1 MDRQPPHEEDD
12 EEDDDDDDEALIVAR
27 LLAQASAVAN
37 TPAEQWQYLYRQIL
51 TPNRH
56 TFAIHRQC
64 FEQIHDGGTAAID
77 TAPLWYPPSN
87 KNKKDDPS
95 SCKPTHCETVL
106 AELGLSSYEELYQ
119 YSITKRDAFWLDAA
133 NVRCG
138 IIWETFPTA
147 AFGTS
152 STSGDTYFPHGRL
165 NIVDSCLK
173 TTKNHHHK
181 PALIFQR
188 HGSIALESWDTG
200 KLTQWVDRIA
210 HCLVA
215 AFGSTS
221 DRRHRRRRIAV
232 ILPLTPES
240 VAIYLA
246 IIKAGYT
253 VVSIA
258 DSFAAHEIAIRC
270 EIANVEFI
278 ITQDVILR
286 PGKAVPLYD
295 RVVEAVESLLL
306 LSHQTSTPAK
316 TKILDDDDEDRKE
329 QKEEEQEDRGRDG
342 HIRSIGDGE
351 TIIESRT
358 TTIPIIVLPALLGS
372 KDYAA
377 DDEEDNPLQVS
388 LDSRPCDRSWAD
400 FLAHGSSDSPFP
412 SVIGDS
418 MTECNILFSSGTTGS
433 PKAIVWTHA
442 TLIKSAAD
450 GYYHQNLHS
459 EDVICWP
466 TSLGWMMGSWLIAQ
480 RINDVTIALPCHA
493 LPHDW
498 PAFSSFLRAAGVTM
512 LGVIPSLVS
521 AWYGQYNEG
530 EGKHNSNNNNSFCM
544 PDSITRFSS
553 TGEAS
558 DPLVY
563 HWLMSRQMGYAP
575 IIEYCGG
582 TEIGGSFL
590 SSVLCLPNVASHFNT
605 PVLGSQLALLHPET
619 HQILAM
625 DNHHDVTDTDG
636 YEIRGELVL
645 VPPTVGYS
653 TVLLNRNHDECYFGG
668 MPEYGGRR
676 LRRHGDAF
684 SKITTIMP
692 RRKDNDGAVDDDSS
706 STTITTFYRALG
718 RCDDTMNLG
727 GIKVSSVELERVC
740 NDAMAEICDCAAIAI
755 GHPSKLVV
763 YAVVAGNNNNNGGSV
778 LATEVEVVL
787 KTLQQSIKQRL
798 NPLFHLRDVVLV
810 DALPRTASNKVMR
823 RLLRDEYLQR
833 QQQTIAVAASAST

>member
-1 MDRQPPHEEDD
+1 MDRPPHEGDD
-12 EEDDDDDDEALIVAR
+12 TEDDDDDDEARIVAR

-37 TPAEQWQYLYRQIL
+37 TPTEQWQYLYRQIL
-51 TPNRH
+51 IPDRH

-64 FEQIHDGGTAAID
+64 FEQIHDGGTAAIID
-77 TAPLWYPPSN
+77 TAPLWYPLPN
-87 KNKKDDPS
+87 KNKNDDS
-95 SCKPTHCETVL
+95 SSSKPTHCETVL
-106 AELGLSSYEELYQ
+106 AELGMSSYEELYQ
-119 YSITKRDAFWLDAA
+119 YSITERDAFWLDAA
-133 NVRCG
+133 NIRCG

-147 AFGTS
+147 AFGGTTS
-152 STSGDTYFPHGRL
+152 SDLYFPHGRL

-173 TTKNHHHK
+173 TTKNYHHNK

-188 HGSIALESWDTG
+188 PGASVLTSWNTDM
-200 KLTQWVDRIA
+200 LTQWVDRIA

-215 AFGSTS
+215 AFGGT
-221 DRRHRRRRIAV
+221 DRRNRRRIAV

-246 IIKAGYT
+246 IIKAGHT

-270 EIANVEFI
+270 EIANVEMI

-306 LSHQTSTPAK
+306 LSHQISKPAK
-316 TKILDDDDEDRKE
+316 TEILDDDDEDRKE
-329 QKEEEQEDRGRDG
+329 QKEEEEQEPDRGRDG
-342 HIRSIGDGE
+342 HIRSNGDG
-351 TIIESRT
+351 RT
-358 TTIPIIVLPALLGS
+358 AIPIIVLPALLGS
-372 KDYAA
+372 KDY
-377 DDEEDNPLQVS
+377 DEDTDVPYQVS

-400 FLAHGSSDSPFP
+400 FLAHGSSDSHPFP

-418 MTECNILFSSGTTGS
+418 MTECNILFSSGTTGP

-442 TLIKSAAD
+442 TLIKSAVD
-450 GYYHQNLHS
+450 GYYHQNLHG

-498 PAFSSFLRAAGVTM
+498 PAFSTFLREAGVTM

-521 AWYGQYNEG
+521 AWYGQYNEE
-530 EGKHNSNNNNSFCM
+530 EGKHNSNNNNSFRM

-619 HQILAM
+619 HQVLDM
-625 DNHHDVTDTDG
+625 DHHHDVTDTDG

-684 SKITTIMP
+684 SKITTIVP
-692 RRKDNDGAVDDDSS
+692 RRNDNDGAVDDDSS